1 MLEYRKYISARR
13 IRAADGS
20 SVSVAVVQC
29 VCSMRERAHIFNP
42 DSVVFARCRDSL
54 EYVERDALAVDGVSA
69 RTVER
74 AHMVRSS
81 NYCEMWGDV
90 VVWAASDDLVAR
102 ALSRYSDH
110 IEFKDVSEDAGD
122 DNFILDIWTKTQRL
136 PQSGDWQI
144 VWSDGCYREMVTVG
158 KSHSFRY
165 RVRLGD
171 RDHDRPHVL
180 ACHEHDN
187 DETARIYLGEC
198 VPVGADALDVGADPS
213 NRSGIG
219 KCGKEEIFEWLTS
232 KDENGVTNWQKC
244 LDAWET
250 VSALSG
256 GH

>member
-1 MLEYRKYISARR
+1 MLEYRKSISARR

-42 DSVVFARCRDSL
+42 DNLVWARCRDSL
-54 EYVERDALAVDGVSA
+54 AYVERAALSVDGVSA
-69 RTVER
+69 RVVER
-74 AHMVRSS
+74 AHPERSS
-81 NYCEMWGDV
+81 NYCEMGGLV

-158 KSHSFRY
+158 KSHSFQY
-165 RVRLGD
+165 HVRLGD
-171 RDHDRPHVL
+171 RDHDRPHVIV
-180 ACHEHDN
+180 CHEYRN
-187 DETARIYLGEC
+187 DEVDRVYLDEC
-198 VPVGADALDVGADPS
+198 VPESADNQDIDPMPTK
-213 NRSGIG
+213 RSGTR
-219 KCGKEEIFEWLTS
+219 KCGKDEILEWLAST
-232 KDENGVTNWQKC
+232 DENGVTNWQKC
-244 LDAWET
+244 RNAWEMVKT
-250 VSALSG
+250 V